1 MTRTRVIRLEDLGV
15 VVTEDIRKYFDEIEV
30 EAGIINEA
38 LYKNG
43 KSLQEVAS
51 ILQKKYGWIDKGLE
65 SGKNNDLKTAIDIV
79 VKGLSDGRFSEQQFI
94 NAVAACFINP
104 INRKE
109 FGSNK
114 PSVIKAKGFDHVMV
128 HTGLFISK
136 IKARLTRGVQNV

>member
-1 MTRTRVIRLEDLGV
+1 MSQVKVIKLEDLGV
-15 VVTEDIRKYFDEIEV
+15 IITEDIKKYFDDLEV

-43 KSLQEVAS
+43 KSLQEVAG
-51 ILQKKYGWIDKGLE
+51 ILQQKYGWIDKGLE
-65 SGKNNDLKTAIDIV
+65 SGKNSDLKTAIDIV
-79 VKGLSDGRFSEQQFI
+79 VRGLSEGVFSEQQFI

-136 IKARLTRGVQNV
+136 IKARLTKGIENV